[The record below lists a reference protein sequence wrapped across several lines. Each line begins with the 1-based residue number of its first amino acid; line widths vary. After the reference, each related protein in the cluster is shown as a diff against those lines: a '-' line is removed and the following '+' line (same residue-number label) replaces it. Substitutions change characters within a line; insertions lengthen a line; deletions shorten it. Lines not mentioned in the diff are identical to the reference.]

1 MAVAVERKE
10 QTFNIFVFIKE
21 NIIMEI
27 FQAGNFVIQSKV
39 EIEER
44 FIREAKKRYGDTFKR
59 LVSYYFE
66 DKTDNVLQARKN
78 VINDSTKKEKRNGR
92 RKSK

>member
-1 MAVAVERKE
+1 
-10 QTFNIFVFIKE
+10 
-21 NIIMEI
+21 MEI